1 VKPLENGLQRSDE
14 WMKPPPQ
21 ENPASKV
28 ESPLR
33 RCRYIEL
40 ENTQYRKA
48 WDLQQDIVAARNDG
62 RLDTDML
69 LLLEHPRVF
78 TMGRRGGLDNLTVPE
93 AFLQQKGIEVVQI
106 ERGGDITYHGP
117 GQLVGYP
124 MIQLSSHK
132 LSVVDFVGKLE
143 EIMIRTAA
151 QFGVKAQTDQRN
163 RGAWIGN
170 CKLGSIGIA
179 VRRGVTFHGFALN
192 VNTDLSPFGWVN
204 PCGLEGV
211 GVTSLANEIGEPLPM
226 PDVRSAACKF
236 FEETLNFR
244 LEPVTMNQLQK
255 IMWIHATSKKEDR

>member
-1 VKPLENGLQRSDE
+1 
-14 WMKPPPQ
+14 M
-21 ENPASKV
+21 
-28 ESPLR
+28 R

-40 ENTQYRKA
+40 QNTEYREA
-48 WDLQQDIVAARNDG
+48 WDLQQEIVAARNDG

-78 TMGRRGGLDNLTVPE
+78 TMGRRGGLGNLTVPE
-93 AFLQQKGIEVVQI
+93 AFLRHKGIEVVQI

-117 GQLVGYP
+117 GQMVGYP
-124 MIQLSSHK
+124 IINLRDRK
-132 LSVVDFVGKLE
+132 LSVVDFVSKLE

-151 QFGVKAQTDQRN
+151 HFGVNAKTDERN
-163 RGAWIGN
+163 RGVWVGD

-211 GVTSLANEIGEPLPM
+211 GVTSLANESKALIPM
-226 PDVRSAACKF
+226 VDVRSAIREF
-236 FEETLNFR
+236 FGEALNFR
-244 LEPVTMNQLQK
+244 LEVVTMGQLHK
-255 IMWIHATSKKEDR
+255 LMGKNVTSNLRMTNERIRP